1 MLRHN
6 QEVGLLPDSGPGR
19 SDRTLL
25 ILWEMEE
32 KRLLGEARHPPSDLT
47 SPPPVLAGVGSDVDL
62 R

>member
-1 MLRHN
+1 MLLLK

-25 ILWEMEE
+25 ILREMEE
-32 KRLLGEARHPPSDLT
+32 KKLSVEARHPPSDPT